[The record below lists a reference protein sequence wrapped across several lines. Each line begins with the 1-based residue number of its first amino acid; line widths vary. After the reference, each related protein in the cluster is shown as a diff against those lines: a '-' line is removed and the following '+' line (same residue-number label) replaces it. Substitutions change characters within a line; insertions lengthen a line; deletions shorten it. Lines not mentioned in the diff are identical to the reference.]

1 MPWLVALPLALL
13 PIVPVAFAVVAS
25 LIGLWAWLVR
35 REQPVWLWAFVAY
48 AVLGVVSQG
57 LVGLGLEKDQG
68 RSLQTLRAVG
78 VPLRT
83 GGPANLFRSVSPARI
98 HGWNAKS
105 GSNHYA
111 VPQQGPFYAVALG
124 RAGSAARNGEVLY
137 DQSVAVQTGRYYTE
151 SLVFKTSAPIDG
163 LAFTF
168 FTRRGHHPVK
178 AEWRRISKGLW
189 LAWSTYRVKKGDDTV
204 RGPDLL
210 VPASVRGP
218 LLLCCPQLSEGRV
231 PPAYLPP
238 NLAPDPWGGVFWWLG
253 TALTGLLVLMGTR
266 VLFRRVPARYAA
278 IALLVGM
285 SAHIGVALQQYLRHP
300 GRVAGLTSQPNILG
314 HWLVSDAALTW
325 LVSGAGLGLAAL
337 LLAAAAVYLSGSRAA
352 LVGWLSTGFLWTL
365 GLRRRWWVGL
375 LLALALFGAVGA
387 LGPGVLGRLS
397 TTLNPDYITT
407 EARFQIW
414 RVALTA
420 FEQHPLE
427 GVGINRFPHFY
438 ARHRPEKAITQRAG
452 HAHDLWLQLLAGS
465 GVLGLLGFLTLYA
478 SVVWSLFRWRAWAG
492 LGLLAVILVLN
503 IADYTFFDAGVYYVL
518 WAGLGFVLS
527 LRERQAAQAVPAD
540 SP

>member
-1 MPWLVALPLALL
+1 MPWLAALPLVLL

-25 LIGLWAWLVR
+25 LVGLWAWLVR

-83 GGPANLFRSVSPARI
+83 SGPANLFQNVPPTDI
-98 HGWNAKS
+98 HGWNAES

-111 VPQQGPFYAVALG
+111 VLRQDPFYAVALG
-124 RAGSAARNGEVLY
+124 RAGRNGEVLY
-137 DQSVAVQTGRYYTE
+137 DQSVAVQTGHYYTE
-151 SLVFKTSAPIDG
+151 SLVFKTAAPIDG

-189 LAWSTYRVKKGDDTV
+189 LAWSTYRVEKGDDTV

-231 PPAYLPP
+231 PLAYLPP
-238 NLAPDPWGGVFWWLG
+238 NLAADPWGGVLWWLG
-253 TALTGLLVLMGTR
+253 TALTGLLVLMGAR
-266 VLFRRVPARYAA
+266 VLFRHIQGYYAA
-278 IALLVGM
+278 IMLLVGM
-285 SAHIGVALQQYLRHP
+285 SVHIGVALQQYLRHP
-300 GRVAGLTSQPNILG
+300 ERVAGLTSQPNILG

-325 LVSGAGLGLAAL
+325 LVSGAGLGLVAL

-352 LVGWLSTGFLWTL
+352 LVGWFSTGFLWTL
-365 GLRRRWWVGL
+365 GLRRRWWIGL
-375 LLALALFGAVGA
+375 MLALVLFGAVST
-387 LGPGVLGRLS
+387 LGPGALGRLS
-397 TTLNPDYITT
+397 TTLNPDYATT

-427 GVGINRFPHFY
+427 GVGINRFRSFY
-438 ARHRPEKAITQRAG
+438 VKHLPEKAITPRAG

-465 GVLGLLGFLTLYA
+465 GVLGLLGFLTLYG
-478 SVVWSLFRWRAWAG
+478 SVIWSLFRWQAGAG
-492 LGLLAVILVLN
+492 LGLLAVILILN

-518 WAGLGFVLS
+518 WAGLGFVVAHEH
-527 LRERQAAQAVPAD
+527 RAAQA
-540 SP
+540 SPVGSP